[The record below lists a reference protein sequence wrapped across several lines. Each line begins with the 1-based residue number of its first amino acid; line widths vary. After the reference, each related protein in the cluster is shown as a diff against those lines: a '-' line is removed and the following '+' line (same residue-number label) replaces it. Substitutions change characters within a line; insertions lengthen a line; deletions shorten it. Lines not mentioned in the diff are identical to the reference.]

1 QKQRCFPRRIII
13 KRSTQPGFFTRFS
26 YFFADSEPV
35 CVRTSNKSN
44 VNFRLRMSMCFPVL
58 IKEKKR
64 PETQV
69 FTQSICSVERYT
81 FIKIRNKIC
90 KPGMFMK
97 SVVGISDHFHAG
109 IFLFYF
115 FDEGQRNRFAFD
127 QQEIIILFMFHFF

>member
-1 QKQRCFPRRIII
+1 RM
-13 KRSTQPGFFTRFS
+13 
-26 YFFADSEPV
+26 
-35 CVRTSNKSN
+35 
-44 VNFRLRMSMCFPVL
+44 RLPVL

-64 PETQV
+64 PETHV
-69 FTQSICSVERYT
+69 IIQSISSVERYT

-127 QQEIIILFMFHFF
+127 QQEIIILSIFRFFENRTIVFLNLKSQNATKHPDDSL